1 MMRKQLKWLFLF
13 SAGLFVFLIPLAGQ
27 DILKIIEGYGRDS
40 VSAFSIDDAQEEAA
54 RLFNL
59 ILEPDGAIATQ
70 RAEQYL
76 AESKSGPVKAY
87 LCVMLADYAFV
98 NKQDTPGLNYL
109 KRAVDEFD
117 PIRNDSYYRLVL
129 YRAQKQIEES
139 PGKTE
144 ANKKSVLTEYSPAP
158 ISNEPAAAAVIPD
171 PKPAVATAETT
182 VPATPESTVA
192 KTVNYR
198 IQIGAFSLQ
207 ENAWRKQEFFENE
220 GYEVEIEKRES
231 TTTPLFLVRVGGY
244 ENYEEAR
251 QALSLLKTR
260 YPSEEGIVVKT
271 VKK

>member
-1 MMRKQLKWLFLF
+1 MMKKQIKRFFLF
-13 SAGLFVFLIPLAGQ
+13 SVALFVFRVPLAGQ

-40 VSAFSIDDAQEEAA
+40 VAAFSIDDSQEEAA

-59 ILEPDGAIATQ
+59 ILEPNGAIAAQ

-109 KRAVDEFD
+109 KRAVDEYD

-129 YRAQKQIEES
+129 FRAQKQIEES

-144 ANKKSVLTEYSPAP
+144 MNKKSVLNEYSPVP
-158 ISNEPAAAAVIPD
+158 VSNEPAAAAALPD
-171 PKPAVATAETT
+171 PI
-182 VPATPESTVA
+182 PATPPAETAAPAGLESTTA

-231 TTTPLFLVRVGGY
+231 TTTPLYLVRIGGY